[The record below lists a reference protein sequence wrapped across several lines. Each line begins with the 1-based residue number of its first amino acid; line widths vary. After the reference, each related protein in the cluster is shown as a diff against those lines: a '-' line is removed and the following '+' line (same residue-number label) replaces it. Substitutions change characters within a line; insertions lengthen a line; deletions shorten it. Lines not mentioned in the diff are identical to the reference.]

1 MTPDPDRKIYSL
13 YAKQYIPRVVVVGED
28 GKIIYQSIGYD
39 AKDFS
44 NLLALLADK
53 LK

>member
-1 MTPDPDRKIYSL
+1 MIPDADKKIYNL
-13 YAKQYIPRVVVVGED
+13 YATQYIPRTVVVDES

-39 AKDFS
+39 EKDF
-44 NLLALLADK
+44 NELLTLLADK